1 MAFYEKLI
9 RNLNSKEYYKYGGIT
24 MTVEAVKEFVKSY
37 SELKAR
43 KDVIDKIQQYS
54 HNKDNNLDKEY
65 SLLSIKIQIIE
76 SALKILSED
85 EKQIVFLHLLDN
97 VKWSEVKSLYEQ
109 QVGMEL
115 NYSERTFFRIQKNA
129 LKKIETFIINSHF
142 EQYID

>member
-9 RNLNSKEYYKYGGIT
+9 RNLNLKEYCKYGGSI

-43 KDVIDKIQQYS
+43 RDVIDKIQEYS

-85 EKQIVFLHLLDN
+85 EKQIVLLHLLDN

-129 LKKIETFIINSHF
+129 LKKIENFIINSHF

>member
-1 MAFYEKLI
+1 
-9 RNLNSKEYYKYGGIT
+9 

-54 HNKDNNLDKEY
+54 HNKDNDLDKEY

-85 EKQIVFLHLLDN
+85 EKQIIFLHLLDN
-97 VKWSEVKSLYEQ
+97 IKWSEVKSLYEQ
-109 QVGMEL
+109 QVGAEL